1 MLFVRLTSLAVY
13 LLGSPVEIH
22 LAGGERV
29 SARLGRGGRSGGML
43 MAHRQSRGSLL
54 RAQAAAVAAAA
65 AAPARGSSFS
75 RLDGGGNIMKGS
87 FSTGVKSERGEN
99 GLLPVSAF
107 KIKHTILKK
116 GCFCHCYCCVG
127 CCGNHSRRNLCT
139 GYVSDK
145 NSSRASEQKFF
156 WRRCEV
162 ACREGG
168 QRVV

>member
-87 FSTGVKSERGEN
+87 FSTGVKSERGVN

-116 GCFCHCYCCVG
+116 GNAIC
-127 CCGNHSRRNLCT
+127 NMIN
-139 GYVSDK
+139 
-145 NSSRASEQKFF
+145 
-156 WRRCEV
+156 
-162 ACREGG
+162 
-168 QRVV
+168 